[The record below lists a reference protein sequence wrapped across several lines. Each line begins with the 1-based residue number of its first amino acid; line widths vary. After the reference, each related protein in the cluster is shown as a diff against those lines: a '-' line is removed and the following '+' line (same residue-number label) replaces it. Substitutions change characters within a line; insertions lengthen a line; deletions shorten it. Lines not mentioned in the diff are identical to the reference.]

1 MKKISPLVAVLLAVT
16 LLVTGCAGSP
26 SSSDEATSSAV
37 AETLPIKVATLAQID
52 AWPLVNAVQDGATDR
67 YGLQITD
74 KDMTIFDSGMEAVEG
89 IPAKAFTLADI
100 GQLPALMAASRYK
113 AKIVGVAA
121 EESAANAIL
130 ARADSPVFN
139 EGNSAEAVRG
149 ATVLVTSVSSAHQ
162 LLAAWLQDLGL
173 TENDITIRTVEQ
185 QTAISAFEAGDGDF
199 LVLWSPA
206 LYRALDKGFKVVK
219 TAADLGLPS
228 YMFYVVPENISADES
243 EAVARFL
250 AMTDGQVASYQAGG
264 GGIHTSVKD
273 FFKSY
278 AGMTISDNDVTE
290 EINRHQLYRIDE
302 QLALFENGSLE
313 TTLAD
318 LAEDQ
323 VANDKL
329 AAEDVALAKE
339 NHFYL
344 DKRFLEA
351 ARGYAK

>member
-1 MKKISPLVAVLLAVT
+1 MKRISSLVAVLLAVT
-16 LLVTGCAGSP
+16 LLASACGTSAP
-26 SSSDEATSSAV
+26 SSEPATSSSPAKV
-37 AETLPIKVATLAQID
+37 LPIKVATLAQID
-52 AWPLVNAVQDGATDR
+52 AWPLVNAVQDGEADR

-74 KDMTIFDSGMEAVEG
+74 KNMMIFDSGMEAVEG

-130 ARADSPVFN
+130 ARGDSPVFN

-173 TENDITIRTVEQ
+173 AENDITIRTVEQ

-264 GGIHTSVKD
+264 DAIHTSVKD

-290 EINRHQLYRIDE
+290 EINRHKLYRLDE
-302 QLALFENGSLE
+302 QLALFEDGSLE
-313 TTLAD
+313 KTLAS
-318 LAEDQ
+318 LADAQ
-323 VANDKL
+323 VADNKL
-329 AAEDVALAKE
+329 DAEEVNLAKE
-339 NHFYL
+339 KHFYL
-344 DKRFLEA
+344 DKSFLEA
-351 ARGYAK
+351 AQGYVK